1 MGCAA
6 SALAGLRGRADPLLV
21 FAGAVPTLRHSF
33 RSAILN
39 LNRACDTHLDQGQPG
54 AIMTDQQSGKSK
66 QAVARKIVLLGAI
79 ATALGVINMMMNG
92 SEAPSSAVAI
102 LQYAALALGL
112 FALVGGL
119 IMMVLAPSDS
129 RP

>member
-1 MGCAA
+1 
-6 SALAGLRGRADPLLV
+6 
-21 FAGAVPTLRHSF
+21 
-33 RSAILN
+33 
-39 LNRACDTHLDQGQPG
+39 
-54 AIMTDQQSGKSK
+54 MTDHPTGKSR

-79 ATALGVINMMMNG
+79 ATALGLINILTNG
-92 SEAPSSAVAI
+92 PEAQSPVVLV

-119 IMMVLAPSDS
+119 IMMVTAPKDS

>member
-1 MGCAA
+1 
-6 SALAGLRGRADPLLV
+6 
-21 FAGAVPTLRHSF
+21 
-33 RSAILN
+33 
-39 LNRACDTHLDQGQPG
+39 
-54 AIMTDQQSGKSK
+54 MTDQQSGKSK
-66 QAVARKIVLLGAI
+66 QAVAWKIVLLGAI

-92 SEAPSSAVAI
+92 SEAPSSSVAI

>member
-1 MGCAA
+1 
-6 SALAGLRGRADPLLV
+6 
-21 FAGAVPTLRHSF
+21 
-33 RSAILN
+33 
-39 LNRACDTHLDQGQPG
+39 
-54 AIMTDQQSGKSK
+54 MTDQQSGKSK

-79 ATALGVINMMMNG
+79 ATALGLINMLTNG
-92 SEAPSSAVAI
+92 AEAPSSVVAI

-119 IMMVLAPSDS
+119 TMMFMAPTDS

>member
-1 MGCAA
+1 M
-6 SALAGLRGRADPLLV
+6 AD
-21 FAGAVPTLRHSF
+21 
-33 RSAILN
+33 
-39 LNRACDTHLDQGQPG
+39 D
-54 AIMTDQQSGKSK
+54 QSGKSK

-79 ATALGVINMMMNG
+79 ATALGFINMMTNG
-92 SEAPSSAVAI
+92 AEAQPSMVMI

-119 IMMVLAPSDS
+119 IMMVTAPKDS